1 MDQLH
6 VARESLQAFGS
17 RLYVSGLSDRHA
29 GRGHDGNTH
38 APLISLADRSSSDH
52 LGYQTLG
59 AFLGPFHAVI
69 SVANSSEGLA
79 D

>member
-1 MDQLH
+1 MSQERVCRLSE
-6 VARESLQAFGS
+6 VAYMYPAYLIGTRAVAS
-17 RLYVSGLSDRHA
+17 
-29 GRGHDGNTH
+29 HDGNTH